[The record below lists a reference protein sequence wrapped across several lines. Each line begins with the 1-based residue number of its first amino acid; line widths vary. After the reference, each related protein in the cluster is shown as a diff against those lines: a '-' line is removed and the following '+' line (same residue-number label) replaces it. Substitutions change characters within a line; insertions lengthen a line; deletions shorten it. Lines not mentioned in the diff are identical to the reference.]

1 MSVYDYVK
9 VLADERNEAI
19 SDVEK
24 ASGLGN
30 GTIKSWTTSFP
41 KVDKLYGVAL
51 HFDVNLEYFLTGK
64 RSEITSQERT
74 LLEVFRNISELDKF
88 EVIALCM
95 GLKKKAEKEKTDS
108 SKESAV

>member
-1 MSVYDYVK
+1 MSIYDYVK

-51 HFDVNLEYFLTGK
+51 HFGVNLEYFLTGK
-64 RSEITSQERT
+64 RSELTSQEIT
-74 LLEVFRNISELDKF
+74 LLKVFRNISELDKF
-88 EVIALCM
+88 EVITLCM
-95 GLKKKAEKEKTDS
+95 ELSKRAEKEKTDS
-108 SKESAV
+108 SEESAV

>member
-9 VLADERNEAI
+9 LLADERNEAI

-51 HFDVNLEYFLTGK
+51 HFDV
-64 RSEITSQERT
+64 
-74 LLEVFRNISELDKF
+74 D
-88 EVIALCM
+88 
-95 GLKKKAEKEKTDS
+95 
-108 SKESAV
+108 

>member
-30 GTIKSWTTSFP
+30 GTINP
-41 KVDKLYGVAL
+41 GQP
-51 HFDVNLEYFLTGK
+51 
-64 RSEITSQERT
+64 RSQ
-74 LLEVFRNISELDKF
+74 K
-88 EVIALCM
+88 
-95 GLKKKAEKEKTDS
+95 
-108 SKESAV
+108 